1 MNMTH
6 NTVLITGG
14 ATGIG
19 FALASSL
26 AETGNEVIVCGR
38 REDSLREAKSR
49 LPSIHTRVCDVSKET
64 ERKALLTWVK
74 KECPDLNIL
83 INNAGVQKMVDLKKG
98 VADLVQ
104 GENEIAINLN
114 APIYLSAHFIPLLLD
129 KPQAAIINVSSGLG
143 FIPIA
148 AMPVYCATKAAMH
161 SFTVSLRYQLNNT
174 SIKVF
179 EIIPPMVDTGLGG
192 GAMEQ
197 LPEEERGIPPSELA
211 KEVMQSLARD
221 EYEIPVGESRNLVN
235 ATKADFAQLF
245 QNMNQ
250 W

>member
-1 MNMTH
+1 MDITN

-26 AETGNEVIVCGR
+26 IKAGNEVIICGR
-38 REDSLREAKSR
+38 RENRLNEAKTR
-49 LPSIHTRVCDVSKET
+49 LPAIHTRVCDVSKEI
-64 ERKALLTWVK
+64 ERKSLFKWIK
-74 KECPDLNIL
+74 NEFPKLNVL
-83 INNAGVQKMVDLKKG
+83 INNAGIQKKVNLNEGTKELMH
-98 VADLVQ
+98 
-104 GENEIAINLN
+104 GENEIATNLI
-114 APIYLSAHFIPLLLD
+114 APIYLTAHFIPFLML
-129 KPQAAIINVSSGLG
+129 KPYATIINVSSGLG

-148 AMPVYCATKAAMH
+148 AMPIYCATKAAVH
-161 SFTVSLRYQLNNT
+161 SFTVSLRFQLKDT

-179 EIIPPMVDTGLGG
+179 EIIPPMVDTELSGE
-192 GAMEQ
+192 AMKE
-197 LPEEERGIPPSELA
+197 LPEESRGIPPAELA

-221 EYEIPVGESRNLVN
+221 EFEIPVGESKNLTN
-235 ATKADFAQLF
+235 ATRNDIDRLF